1 MKEDG
6 RVVTAKLPDALAAQ
20 LDEVA
25 ERIERTKSWIMRE
38 AVSQWL
44 VEENRRYDLTM
55 EALLDVEEGRTIDH
69 SELVAW
75 ANRKKREARKKPAA

>member
-75 ANRKKREARKKPAA
+75 ANRKKREARKKSAA